1 MIPRTLFSPEH
12 EEFRKNVR
20 RFLAEEI
27 MPNHER
33 WEEQN
38 CVDRSIW
45 NRAGELGMLCM
56 TMPEEFGGAGA
67 DRLYSV
73 VFFEEQARAGASGIG
88 FSLHSDIVAN
98 YINNFGNK
106 EQKAKWLPKMA
117 TGEIVTAIAMSEPAV
132 GTDLQNIKTRA
143 TDMGDHWVVNGGK
156 TFITNG
162 LLCDMAVVAV
172 KTDPA
177 EQDKGA
183 HSVSLMIIE
192 ANSPGF
198 TKGKP
203 LKKVGMKSQDTCE
216 LFFENVKVP
225 KENLLGAPGMGFMAL
240 MKELAW
246 ERMIIAIGAI
256 AGAEAALEH
265 TIEYTKNRK
274 VMGKSVASYQNSR
287 FRLAEMKAE
296 IAIGR
301 VYIDK
306 CVELVL
312 KGKLGI
318 DDAAAAKYWC
328 SDLLCK
334 VVDQGVQLHGGYG
347 YMLEYPI
354 ARGFIDTRASRIYGG
369 SNEIMKELIA
379 RSMGI

>member
-1 MIPRTLFSPEH
+1 MIPRTIFQPEH
-12 EEFRKNVR
+12 EEFRKNIR
-20 RFLAEEI
+20 RFLMEEI
-27 MPNHER
+27 MPHHER

-38 CVDRSIW
+38 CIDRNMW

-56 TMPEEFGGAGA
+56 TMPEEYGGAGA

-73 VFFEEQARAGASGIG
+73 VFFEEQTRAGASGVG

-117 TGEIVTAIAMSEPAV
+117 TGEIVTAVAMSEPAV

-143 TDMGDHWVVNGGK
+143 IDMGDHWLVNGSK

-177 EQDKGA
+177 EEDKGA

-203 LKKVGMKSQDTCE
+203 LKKVGMKAQDTCE

-225 KENLLGAPGMGFMAL
+225 KENLLGARGMGFMAL

-246 ERMIIAIGAI
+246 ERMIIGIGAI
-256 AGAEAALEH
+256 SGAEAALEH

-287 FRLAEMKAE
+287 FRLAEMRAE

-354 ARGFIDTRASRIYGG
+354 ARAYIDCRAARIYGG